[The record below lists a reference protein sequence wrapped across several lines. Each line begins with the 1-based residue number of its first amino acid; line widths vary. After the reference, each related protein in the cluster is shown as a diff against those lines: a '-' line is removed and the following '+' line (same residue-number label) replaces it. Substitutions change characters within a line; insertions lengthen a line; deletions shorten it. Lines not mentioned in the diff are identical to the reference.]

1 MTSGDTE
8 TGVRFS
14 GNKLAQLGTRSLCCV
29 IDITVDVVSGQ
40 EGFGISGLKSDCADS
55 VDISG
60 L

>member
-1 MTSGDTE
+1 M
-8 TGVRFS
+8 RFL
-14 GNKLAQLGTRSLCCV
+14 GNKLAELGTWSLCCV

-60 L
+60 S